1 MIPTSIQTTDL
12 QSPLYRA
19 FICADLFCFPSEAPG
34 SPTVTV
40 KIEATSI
47 TVNWTK
53 PVDDGGSPITAY
65 RVLILRG
72 NTKIENKNVTDL
84 TAMQLV
90 TGGLTKS
97 TNYTI
102 KLFARNYVFEGN
114 AAERKIRTKYE
125 GMKICTKNALRVHK
139 NCIQSVYLFNYSF
152 IFINTSD
159 QHKAY
164 DKSVSP

>member
-1 MIPTSIQTTDL
+1 MD
-12 QSPLYRA
+12 
-19 FICADLFCFPSEAPG
+19 
-34 SPTVTV
+34 
-40 KIEATSI
+40 IEATSI

-53 PVDDGGSPITAY
+53 PADDGGSPITAY

-72 NTKIENKNVTDL
+72 NTEIENKNITD
-84 TAMQLV
+84 TSVKHQDI
-90 TGGLTKS
+90 GGLNKS

-114 AAERKIRTKYE
+114 AAERKIQTKYE
-125 GMKICTKNALRVHK
+125 GMKICTKYTLRVHK
-139 NCIQSVYLFNYSF
+139 YCIQSVDLFKYSF
-152 IFINTSD
+152 IFISTSD

>member
-1 MIPTSIQTTDL
+1 MD
-12 QSPLYRA
+12 
-19 FICADLFCFPSEAPG
+19 
-34 SPTVTV
+34 
-40 KIEATSI
+40 IEATSI

-53 PVDDGGSPITAY
+53 PADDGGSPITAY

-72 NTKIENKNVTDL
+72 NTEIENENITD
-84 TAMQLV
+84 TSVKHQDI
-90 TGGLTKS
+90 GGLNKS

-114 AAERKIRTKYE
+114 AAERKIQTKYE
-125 GMKICTKNALRVHK
+125 GMKICTKNTLRVHK
-139 NCIQSVYLFNYSF
+139 YCIQSVDLFKYSF
-152 IFINTSD
+152 IFISTSD